1 MSESGKASPLAT
13 DAIDDSIQRDSEI
26 WFEDGNIVVI
36 TQNTAFRF
44 HKSVLSLHSPVFR
57 DLFLV
62 PQPSPAGGEEP
73 VETLD
78 GCPVVRVSDTSYDFR
93 ELLRAIYGGV
103 SHLHPDKAVTFAVLA
118 ALARLSHKYQL
129 DELLEAVVPRLKGT
143 FTTEL
148 EMWDKSRGFYELP
161 PLGLTSDHAI
171 EALNLFRLLDRPEM
185 IPVALY
191 WCCQLRPAVLLRGVT
206 RSDGVTREHPS
217 PTDLELCFEVK
228 EKLVQATIHLLLQLC
243 EVYEVKIAQVSGNQ
257 DCQSPDDCLDGLRDL
272 LDVFRGFLH
281 DSIDADPL
289 DTYYAGQ
296 LDESVESGGMCS
308 SRHSPHILYLAMK
321 SHPSSPALAP
331 GEPQQDTELWFED
344 GNMVIVAGNAA
355 FRVHT
360 GILSRHSEVFQ
371 NMFSVPQPTLPA
383 PSDVV
388 DGQPVIHVSDSA
400 HDFKQLLYMLYDGV
414 KYVGPRSPPVA
425 FGILAALARLGHKYH
440 IDWVLKEA
448 TRRLKIL
455 FTRSYEDW
463 TKHHERSNHLVV
475 LSPFIFPRI
484 EVLNLIRLVGE
495 TDMLPVAIYRCCEFP
510 SLLVTGVTRVDGT
523 VETLDLPTLELCV
536 NAHTRLIQR
545 QAQLNA
551 EVFCGGPSKSC
562 QQTEACRAAMVAAY
576 REVCGRPDAFLSGS
590 LLDFRLSFN
599 ILGICSSCEA
609 YLVER
614 EQDGMKAA
622 WKDLPK
628 LTGVEVDNWN

>member
-1 MSESGKASPLAT
+1 MSESGQVPLAT
-13 DAIDDSIQRDSEI
+13 DAIDDSIQRDPEI
-26 WFEDGNIVVI
+26 WFEDGNIVI
-36 TQNTAFRF
+36 IAQNTAFRF

-62 PQPSPAGGEEP
+62 PQPSLAGGEEA

-93 ELLRAIYGGV
+93 ELLRAIYGGPWLTFHTFP
-103 SHLHPDKAVTFAVLA
+103 SPAVTFAMLT

-308 SRHSPHILYLAMK
+308 SCGDAMRVEHSQLREA
-321 SHPSSPALAP
+321 
-331 GEPQQDTELWFED
+331 QDTELWFED
-344 GNMVIVAGNAA
+344 GNVVIVAGNAA

-371 NMFSVPQPTLPA
+371 NMFSVPQPALPA

-400 HDFKQLLYMLYDGV
+400 HDFKQLLYMLFMPPDQ
-414 KYVGPRSPPVA
+414 PVA

-562 QQTEACRAAMVAAY
+562 QQTEACRAAMEAAY
-576 REVCGRPDAFLSGS
+576 REVCGRPDAFLRHIDIDAGETGPGKQRDKRICGRCASA
-590 LLDFRLSFN
+590 LRERDLEQRRELWDELPRLAGF
-599 ILGICSSCEA
+599 
-609 YLVER
+609 
-614 EQDGMKAA
+614 
-622 WKDLPK
+622 
-628 LTGVEVDNWN
+628 